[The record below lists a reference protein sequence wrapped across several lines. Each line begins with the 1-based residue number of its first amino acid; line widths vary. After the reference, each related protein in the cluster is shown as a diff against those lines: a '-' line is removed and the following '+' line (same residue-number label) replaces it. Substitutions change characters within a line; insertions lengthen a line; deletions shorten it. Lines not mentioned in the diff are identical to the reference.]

1 MTDQLEA
8 HEIKPNRQTRLR
20 WELLSGIVRKDLQ
33 VKYQGSVLGFLWSLA
48 NPLLV
53 LVVYS
58 FVFGVVLKNGIPHFG
73 FYLLSGLLVWN
84 FFAGS
89 VSMACGAVIGNAGL
103 VQKVPF
109 PLAVLPL
116 ASVGFNFVQL
126 LLQLIVLVVVM
137 LVTGYTVFIGAGL
150 LLLIPALVVATI
162 LTTGVSFLVAALNV
176 RYRDTTHIVEVLLM
190 AGFWVVPIVYAVHQ
204 VATEIAGTV
213 WGYLYWLNPMAG
225 VTVSMQRALY
235 AADVSAGDQKV
246 LASTEWS
253 FYIERL
259 GLAAVISLV
268 VLAVGVTIY
277 RRMSA
282 DFAEM
287 L

>member
-1 MTDQLEA
+1 MTDQ
-8 HEIKPNRQTRLR
+8 IKANPQTRLR
-20 WELLSGIVRKDLQ
+20 WELLSGIVRKDLR
-33 VKYQGSVLGFLWSLA
+33 VKYQGSVIGFMWSLA

-53 LVVYS
+53 LAVYS
-58 FVFGVVLKNGIPHFG
+58 FVFGVILGSGIPHFG
-73 FYLLSGLLVWN
+73 YYLMSGLLVWN

-89 VSMACGAVIGNAGL
+89 VGMACGAVLGNAGL

-116 ASVGFNFVQL
+116 AAVGFNLVQL
-126 LLQLIVLVVVM
+126 FLQLFVLIVVM
-137 LVTGYTVFIGAGL
+137 LITGYTVFLGAGL
-150 LLLIPALVVATI
+150 ILLIPALAVAVI

-190 AGFWVVPIVYAVHQ
+190 AGFWLVPVVYAVQTVASQ
-204 VATEIAGTV
+204 VGPLWAK
-213 WGYLYWLNPMAG
+213 LYWLNPMAG
-225 VTVSMQRALY
+225 VIVSMQRALY
-235 AADVSAGDQKV
+235 GSDAVMKNSNPPQTV
-246 LASTEWS
+246 LASTHWS

-259 GLAAVISLV
+259 GLAGVIAIVMLSLGFTV
-268 VLAVGVTIY
+268 Y

-282 DFAEM
+282 DFAET